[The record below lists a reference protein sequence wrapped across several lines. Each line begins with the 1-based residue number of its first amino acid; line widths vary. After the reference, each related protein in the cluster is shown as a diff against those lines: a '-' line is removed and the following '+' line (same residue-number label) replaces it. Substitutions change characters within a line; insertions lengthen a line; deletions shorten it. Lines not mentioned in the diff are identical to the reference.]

1 MTEPQTAS
9 PLLAELRRLSSAQD
23 ALALMPTPMLDMSVG
38 SLGVDPM
45 ASMATVDLQH
55 EIDSA
60 IAHASDAELIAAYQQ
75 ADGEHDDL
83 AADGLL
89 AEIKR
94 RHLDL

>member
-1 MTEPQTAS
+1 MTEPQIAS

-60 IAHASDAELIAAYQQ
+60 IAHASDVELMTAYQQ
-75 ADGEHDDL
+75 TDSEQDDL
-83 AADGLL
+83 EADALR

-94 RHLDL
+94 RRLDL

>member
-1 MTEPQTAS
+1 MTEPQNAS

-45 ASMATVDLQH
+45 AAMATVDLQH

-60 IAHASDAELIAAYQQ
+60 IAHASDGDLTSAYQQ
-75 ADGEHDDL
+75 SGDEVGHPVAE
-83 AADGLL
+83 ALL
-89 AEIKR
+89 GEIKR
-94 RHLDL
+94 RGLGF

>member
-1 MTEPQTAS
+1 MTEPQTALL
-9 PLLAELRRLSSAQD
+9 LLAELRRLSSAQD

-60 IAHASDAELIAAYQQ
+60 IAHASDADLTTANQQ
-75 ADGEHDDL
+75 SGGEVGHPV
-83 AADGLL
+83 AEALL

-94 RHLDL
+94 RNLRV